1 VRRRSKAPSAASAPS
16 ARSTAIAGR
25 KARGLFGAACLCVL
39 GLTAF
44 LGSSASSVGAA
55 ESFPGQGFLPHNRA
69 WEMVSP
75 VEKNGG
81 GVAGDPART
90 RAAVD
95 GSAVTFISLTPF
107 GDIEGT
113 GVASEYLARRS
124 TDPDPGNGGW
134 STHGIT
140 PRHEV
145 QTFLT
150 AGAKGEP
157 RYEGVLSPDLSKGV
171 YMAWGPL
178 TDAPK
183 VADVQNLYLRD
194 DLLEP
199 GPGSYQLLSDCP
211 VCVEKLSG
219 IRSAPSAPSLAG
231 TSADFSHVIFESTT
245 NRAEGATGSNAKLYE
260 FDNGT
265 VRFVGVLPNGTNAP
279 RSIAG
284 LGVFLGSGFKYT
296 LNPISTDGSRI
307 AFTQPPNNS
316 SKLGKLFSRINGRTT
331 VQLNASERNIP
342 VAEGQAQYWDASADH
357 SRVFFMSGEP
367 LTDDAVGLTKLY
379 MWERADHDEVQQVAV
394 DATGGDFTLTFNTKP
409 SGSFTTEP
417 IPYGASAASVQSA
430 LEELVGGPQLK
441 PIVGV
446 GNVSVSGGP
455 STYQV
460 SFGGDFAGTNVAE
473 MSADGS
479 GLSGGAATATVS
491 TTTPVENLS
500 FLSVDEEPVGGEG
513 VNVIGVLGAS
523 RDGKRAYFVANGQAV
538 AGAPTSI
545 ATGLYLWHEGEI
557 SYIGELSD
565 FGADSGD
572 MFTGEGSI
580 TLNRRQTR
588 VTPDGRH
595 LIFRSRSGQ
604 GLLSAHGQSDAEH
617 KNLEQLYLYSADTD
631 ELTCVSCR
639 PDGAPSTA
647 EANDYVRV
655 ATGGSMTSRYENHPL
670 SDDGRYVFFSTA
682 EKLVPEDSNGAA
694 DAYVYD
700 SVDGEPRL
708 LSSGENR
715 NGSYF
720 LDASP
725 SGKDAFFMT
734 REPLSGWDVDD
745 AYDLYDA
752 RVEGGFPEP
761 PPPPPSC
768 QGDACQPA
776 PTVLNDPT
784 PASSSST
791 GSGNPNLRK
800 PKPRCAKGKQR
811 VKARNGKSRCV
822 RKQSKKSNKRTKTN
836 RRAGR

>member
-1 VRRRSKAPSAASAPS
+1 VRTLGKSR
-16 ARSTAIAGR
+16 TA
-25 KARGLFGAACLCVL
+25 FGIACLCVL

-44 LGSSASSVGAA
+44 LGSSAPSVGAA
-55 ESFPGQGFLPHNRA
+55 ESFPGQGFLPNDRA

-81 GVAGDPART
+81 GVAGDAART
-90 RAAVD
+90 RAAAD

-107 GDIEGT
+107 GDVEGT
-113 GVASEYLARRS
+113 GVASEYLAKRAI
-124 TDPDPGNGGW
+124 DPDPGNSGW

-140 PRHEV
+140 PRQEV
-145 QTFLT
+145 QTYFT
-150 AGAKGEP
+150 AAGQAEP
-157 RYEGVLSPDLSKGV
+157 RYEGTFSPDLSKGV
-171 YMAWGPL
+171 YFAWAPL
-178 TDAPK
+178 TEAPN
-183 VADVQNLYLRD
+183 VADVQNFYLRD
-194 DLLEP
+194 DLLDP

-211 VCVEKLSG
+211 VCVAKLPG
-219 IRSAPSAPSLAG
+219 FKGDERNPAVGG
-231 TSADFSHVIFESTT
+231 TSADFSHVIFETRTT
-245 NRAEGATGSNAKLYE
+245 LALGATGSGARLYE

-265 VRFVGVLPNGTNAP
+265 VRFVGILPNGTSAS

-284 LGVFLGSGFKYT
+284 HGLVVGSPKYT

-307 AFTQPPNNS
+307 AFTQPPNNNS
-316 SKLGKLFSRINGRTT
+316 PEGQLFSRINGRST
-331 VQLNASERNIP
+331 VQLNASERTVP
-342 VAEGQAQYWDASADH
+342 AAESPARYWDASADH
-357 SRVFFMSGEP
+357 SRVFFTSAEP
-367 LTDDAVGLTKLY
+367 LTDDAEGEVKLY
-379 MWERADHDEVQQVAV
+379 MWERQDHDEVQQVAV
-394 DATGGDFTLTFNTKP
+394 DATGGSFTLTFNTKP

-430 LEELVGGPQLK
+430 LEKLVGGPQLK
-441 PIVGV
+441 PIVGA

-479 GLSGGAATATVS
+479 GLSGGAASATVS

-513 VNVIGVLGAS
+513 VSVGGSVGGVLGAS
-523 RDGKRAYFVANGQAV
+523 RDGERVYFAARGQAV
-538 AGAPTSI
+538 AGAPTPIS
-545 ATGLYLWHEGEI
+545 TYLYLWHEGEI

-565 FGADSGD
+565 FAFDADG
-572 MFTGEGSI
+572 MLTGGVSI
-580 TLNRRQTR
+580 SLGRRQAR
-588 VTPDGRH
+588 ITPDGRH
-595 LIFRSRSGQ
+595 LLFRARSGQ
-604 GLLSAHGQSDAEH
+604 GLLSAHGQPDAEH
-617 KNLEQLYLYSADTD
+617 NKKSQLYLYSADSD
-631 ELTCVSCR
+631 ELSCVSCR

-647 EANDYVRV
+647 EANDYSRE
-655 ATGGSMTSRYENHPL
+655 ATGGSMTSRYVNHPL

-700 SVDGEPRL
+700 SVEGKARL
-708 LSSGENR
+708 LSSGEDR

-752 RVEGGFPEP
+752 RVGGGFPEP